1 MARSS
6 RVIFGSGLALAIVL
20 AQPSVLATNG
30 YFSHGFGTVSK
41 AMAGAGAA
49 LSGDLMGPATNPA
62 TIVFATPGID
72 LGIGVFSPDRSYEVI
87 GNPTGFPGTFGLAPG
102 VVRSGSRVFPI
113 PHAAFVRS
121 LDGGKAAFGL
131 AMFGNG
137 GMNTSYQAATFGIT
151 PTGVDLSQMFI
162 APTYARRLGARQAIG
177 VSALFAYQRFEA
189 KGLAAFAPMSADADC
204 LTNLKHDNAYGG
216 GVRIGYLGRLTKKV
230 SVGASYQSRV
240 WMTRFDKYA
249 GLFAGGG
256 SFDIPSNWVVGVAV
270 TPVPD
275 LDLTADVQQLRYS
288 EVPAVSN
295 ALLPNLMAAPLG
307 TDGGAGF
314 GWHDMTAVKL
324 GAQLRRGQGWTWR
337 GGYSFGHQPV
347 PVSETLFNILAPGII
362 EQHATFGVTRELS
375 PSRALNVA
383 AMRAFTKNVTGG
395 NPLEAPGAQRIKLT
409 MNQLELEVGM
419 TFRF

>member
-1 MARSS
+1 MARS
-6 RVIFGSGLALAIVL
+6 RLIFGCGLAFAIFL

-49 LSGDLMGPATNPA
+49 LPGDLMGPATNPA
-62 TIVFATPGID
+62 TIVFVTPGVD
-72 LGIGVFSPDRSYEVI
+72 LGVGVFSPDRSYEVI

-102 VVRSGSRVFPI
+102 TVRSGSRVFPI

-121 LDGGKAAFGL
+121 LAGGRSAFSI

-151 PTGVDLSQMFI
+151 PTGVDLSQMFL
-162 APTYARRLGARQAIG
+162 APTFAHRFGARHAVG
-177 VSALFAYQRFEA
+177 VTALIAYQRFEA
-189 KGLAAFAPMSADADC
+189 KGLAAFSPLSADAAC
-204 LTNLKHDNAYGG
+204 LTNLKHDSAYGG
-216 GVRIGYLGRLTKKV
+216 GVRIGYLGRLTKQV

-249 GLFAGGG
+249 GLFAGKG

-275 LDLTADVQQLRYS
+275 LDITADVQQLRYS
-288 EVPAVSN
+288 EVAAVGN
-295 ALLPNLMAAPLG
+295 ALLPNLMTSPLG

-314 GWHDMTAVKL
+314 GWHDMTALKL
-324 GAQLRRGQGWTWR
+324 GAQLRKGHGWTWR

-347 PVSETLFNILAPGII
+347 PASEALFNILAPGIV

-375 PSRALNVA
+375 PSRALNLAV
-383 AMRAFTKNVTGG
+383 MRAFTKDVTGD
-395 NPLEAPGAQRIKLT
+395 NPLDAPGAQQIRLS
-409 MNQLELEVGM
+409 MNQLELELGM